1 MFVKVDDKGKVQ
13 IYSVYCVVLGLLGF
27 CVYILLYPV
36 EIYLSAS
43 PPHLTSPLSLNPP
56 YTNTISTSMAT
67 YLITGSSRGLGL
79 SLVTRLASLPISEV
93 GTVIATSR
101 QDNSPRL
108 RDLVHS
114 SSGRV
119 RFVPMDVTDTQS
131 VQEAVRSVEER
142 LQGRGVDVLVNNAGV
157 FPGGRSLEDMYVYPY
172 HLLLCICMC
181 KMLIIHAGPR

>member
-1 MFVKVDDKGKVQ
+1 
-13 IYSVYCVVLGLLGF
+13 
-27 CVYILLYPV
+27 
-36 EIYLSAS
+36 
-43 PPHLTSPLSLNPP
+43 
-56 YTNTISTSMAT
+56 MAT

-79 SLVTRLASLPISEV
+79 SLVTRLASLPSSEV

-101 QDNSPRL
+101 HDNCPRL

-157 FPGGRSLEDMYVYPY
+157 FPGGRSLEDMYVYF
-172 HLLLCICMC
+172 L
-181 KMLIIHAGPR
+181 

>member
-1 MFVKVDDKGKVQ
+1 MH
-13 IYSVYCVVLGLLGF
+13 
-27 CVYILLYPV
+27 
-36 EIYLSAS
+36 LSALS
-43 PPHLTSPLSLNPP
+43 TSTPHLTSPHLHTPNSP

-93 GTVIATSR
+93 GTIIATSR

-119 RFVPMDVTDTQS
+119 WFVPMDVTDNHS
-131 VQEAVRSVEER
+131 VQEAVRSVQER

-181 KMLIIHAGPR
+181 KMLIMQDLAKRRIQYKR